1 MAFLLRWS
9 SSCAFRV
16 IVCAAVATALSVSI
30 PQTWVRA
37 KEAPLNAIE
46 LYNGPNGSAAYV
58 QIAEFLVNGKAEM
71 KACGSDE
78 KIDKSAYSKL
88 TKVLLAGATSMQR
101 GADGVLTLTRDSV
114 ATCVVP
120 ANLKLEKNEGSTPAE
135 LAELAVVQGRV
146 VSSSPAGVT
155 APPPLSRG
163 VQIQFVAAPDEELAE
178 YLRAERANSAPGW
191 LDYLGKYRT
200 STHSSDAK
208 QSLAALLAKE
218 GEDHLAAYR
227 KSTAT
232 GTPAYSEL
240 KSAKTRA
247 DDARALAPSSPA
259 VSKLN
264 DDIRAELV
272 ALTDKGRAQLQDYKN
287 ALAGHT
293 AGYAHL
299 VQARELTSH
308 AIEIDP
314 QFEPSKVLQTDITA
328 ESRTLESAL
337 TTSEALR
344 AKQQYDEA
352 LAAISAYASFADEEP
367 RIRAIVDA
375 AYKFHFDQAAKFA
388 SSEKWQDSVRELRKA
403 NEVKKTPEVVAA
415 LKKEEQN
422 LQTANTRAEA
432 DAALARS
439 TGFEADKHYI
449 DAYEVLADLPP
460 ASRALVT
467 DRIQALADLYVKSAS
482 DEAKNLQ
489 AAHTPIHG
497 RYDEVEAERAYD
509 LLERA
514 YTVGGEQDKNLK
526 LRLDL
531 LAQTLSDHFLEV
543 ATRYLQKPL
552 GSGVGLAW
560 LYLDLAQQY
569 KSNRDDVRDER
580 TKSTALHQMRS
591 KLSIRV
597 VFRDQTSRRDSA
609 GFAEQLSDAI
619 ATGLETSSL
628 PVRVVRS
635 NDTTEAEPNFQL
647 VGDVLEHRPTVVA
660 TVEAKESK
668 YRFATRDVP
677 NEVWN
682 KANREY
688 EAAKEQ
694 LDSAQKAL
702 EGAQAH
708 GKKKDI
714 SEANDSVTAAE
725 QKVQDAHKKLDSIP
739 KTTAEDIV
747 KPYSYTKKTIDLKAV
762 VELAFRIVDS
772 SGNVID
778 VVPAFK
784 KENHTTVVVLEN
796 VKPEDTEGV
805 KAQGSPPD
813 EIQYLSDVEIE
824 AREALIKTAREKV
837 EGLPARILE
846 QARKRVQDGDLDG
859 AAESYI
865 LYLNSTPEAATKE
878 REEGKKFLLDNF
890 NIASVANSAS

>member
-1 MAFLLRWS
+1 MAS
-9 SSCAFRV
+9 SFRGFCSRAFRV
-16 IVCAAVATALSVSI
+16 IVSTVVAVSLFVSI
-30 PQTWVRA
+30 PRTDVGA

-46 LYNGPNGSAAYV
+46 LYDGPNGAAYV
-58 QIAEFLVNGKAEM
+58 QIAEFTVNGKAELR
-71 KACGSDE
+71 ACGDSD

-88 TKVLLAGATSMQR
+88 GKVLLAGATSLER
-101 GADGVLTLTRDSV
+101 RADGVMTVTRDSV

-135 LAELAVVQGRV
+135 LADLAAVQGRV
-146 VSSSPAGVT
+146 VSSSPAGVI
-155 APPPLSRG
+155 APQPLKRG
-163 VQIQFVAAPDEELAE
+163 VQIQFVAAPDEEFAE
-178 YLRAERANSAPGW
+178 YLRAERAHSIPGW

-200 STHSSDAK
+200 SSHANQAK
-208 QSLAALLAKE
+208 ESLATLLVKE

-227 KSTAT
+227 RSAATAA
-232 GTPAYSEL
+232 PAYAEL
-240 KSAKTRA
+240 KTAKVRS
-247 DDARALAPSSPA
+247 DDARALAPSLA
-259 VSKLN
+259 VALKLR
-264 DDIRAELV
+264 DDVRAELG
-272 ALTDKGRAQLQDYKN
+272 ALTEKGRTQFQAYKS

-293 AGYAHL
+293 PGYGHL
-299 VQARELTSH
+299 LQARDLTSQ

-314 QFEPSKVLQTDITA
+314 QFEQSQAVQGNIAA
-328 ESRTLESAL
+328 ESRSLESAL
-337 TTSEALR
+337 VTGENLK
-344 AKQQYDEA
+344 AKQRYDEA
-352 LAAISAYASFADEEP
+352 LTAISAYVSFADEEP
-367 RIRAIVDA
+367 RIGAIVDA
-375 AYKFHFDQAAKFA
+375 AYKFHFEQGAKFA
-388 SSEKWQDSVRELRKA
+388 SGEKWQDAVHELRRA
-403 NEVKKTPEVVAA
+403 HEIKKTPEAAAA
-415 LKKEEQN
+415 LKKDEQS
-422 LQTANTRAEA
+422 LEIANTRADA
-432 DAALARS
+432 DAALAKS
-439 TGFEADKHYI
+439 TAFEGQKQYI
-449 DAYEVLADLPP
+449 AAYEVLADLPP
-460 ASRALVT
+460 ASRGLVAE
-467 DRIQALADLYVKSAS
+467 RMQALREIYIKSAS
-482 DEAKNLQ
+482 DEAKVLQ

-497 RYDEVEAERAYD
+497 RNDEVEAEHAYD

-514 YTVGGEQDKNLK
+514 YSAGGEEDKNLK

-531 LAQTLSDHFLEV
+531 LAQTISDHYLEV
-543 ATRYLQKPL
+543 ARRYLQKPL

-591 KLSIRV
+591 KLSVRV

-635 NDTTEAEPNFQL
+635 NDTTDAEPNFQL

-668 YRFATRDVP
+668 YRFSSRDVP

-688 EAAKEQ
+688 EAANQE
-694 LDSAQKAL
+694 LESAQKAL
-702 EGAQAH
+702 EGAQAR
-708 GKKKDI
+708 GKKKEI
-714 SEANDSVTAAE
+714 SEANDRITAAE
-725 QKVQDAHKKLDSIP
+725 QKVQEAHKKLDSIP
-739 KTTAEDIV
+739 KTNPEDIV
-747 KPYSYTKKTIDLKAV
+747 KPYSYTKKSIDLKAA

-784 KENHTTVVVLEN
+784 KENHNTVIVLEN

-813 EIQYLSDVEIE
+813 EIQYLNDVEIE

-859 AAESYI
+859 AAEAYI
-865 LYLNSTPEAATKE
+865 LYLNATPEGETKE
-878 REEGKKFLLDNF
+878 RGEGKKFLSDNF
-890 NIASVANSAS
+890 NIRWVANSAS